1 MYVCMYKCICHNSS
15 GSYWYC
21 DCFIAVFTNTAAP
34 PPPPPPPTGPL
45 LLATRRIILMMILLT
60 TVVLLFY
67 VFYCRL
73 HVTTHT

>member
-21 DCFIAVFTNTAAP
+21 DCFIAVFTNTAA